1 MDKEEIC
8 ARLEGIA
15 EYNRDEALW
24 FLMSLYDDG
33 DYQTLRTAL
42 LETERLIKQIA
53 NSNENELNGFCLKLD
68 SEKQDSVE
76 ALLFVRKDVLN
87 MMMRPTE
94 NEVRRMERQNES
106 LLQLTKRM
114 EKHANLLGMVLDDTT
129 HKTDSFLFDYEIV
142 GGMIYEYN
150 PEIGIL
156 QMPEDEF
163 YGSDFSYIH
172 NLIRAIDNGESI
184 VEFSSAAWP
193 LDNGISWAEDFLN
206 NEAFEH
212 ICICRAV
219 NAICTGKTYSIT
231 DFLRMNN
238 FVTRLRIEYMKDWD
252 ARRERLI
259 SQDSQEHNK

>member
-1 MDKEEIC
+1 MDKDEIC
-8 ARLEGIA
+8 ARLEVIA
-15 EYNRDEALW
+15 EYNRDEAPW
-24 FLMSLYDDG
+24 FLMSLNEDG

-42 LETERLIKQIA
+42 LETERLIKQIDKP
-53 NSNENELNGFCLKLD
+53 NEDNLNDLCLKLD

-76 ALLFVRKDVLN
+76 GLLFVRKHVLN

-129 HKTDSFLFDYEIV
+129 HKSDHFLADYETA
-142 GGMIYEYN
+142 GGMRYEYD

-163 YGSDFSYIH
+163 YGSDFSYVH
-172 NLIRAIDNGESI
+172 NLIRTFDNSESI
-184 VEFSSAAWP
+184 VEFNSGAWP
-193 LDNGISWAEDFLN
+193 LDNGVSWAEDSLN
-206 NEAFEH
+206 DEAFEH

-219 NAICTGKTYSIT
+219 HAICTGKTYSIP
-231 DFLRMNN
+231 DLLRMNN
-238 FVTRLRIEYMKDWD
+238 FVTRLHIEYMMDWD
-252 ARRERLI
+252 ARFERLI
-259 SQDSQEHNK
+259 NQNS